1 MKKNF
6 EIQNYEHD
14 DLDLAI
20 IKSTQTGIE
29 ICTRPYLKLA
39 EDLGVSEDEICRRLE
54 KMYQVNFIRKNAIA
68 TNHYKLGYVL
78 NAMTVWEIKEGYLDT
93 VGEIFKSLGFASHCY
108 ERPKIPPHWNFNLF
122 AMVHAKNVEQMES
135 QIQIMK
141 SEAEGYFIEMDKIIS
156 TEILKKTGIRL
167 KDI

>member
-6 EIQNYEHD
+6 EIQNYKHD

-20 IKSTQTGIE
+20 IKSTQTGLE

-39 EDLGVSEDEICRRLE
+39 EDLGVSEVEICRRLE